1 MAKGRSEPDEDR
13 SPKESATEVWGLVRD
28 YAKQETLD
36 PLKGLVSYL
45 KWGLVG
51 ALLVAIGL
59 VELILAVLRAVQA
72 EGGGALDG
80 RWSFVPYLV
89 TLVVAG
95 AAVYVS
101 LKAISRGSSSRS
113 VGAPM
118 TPRPAP
124 APPETC

>member
-36 PLKGLVSYL
+36 PLKGLVAYL

-59 VELILAVLRAVQA
+59 VELLLAVLRAVQA
-72 EGGGALDG
+72 EGGDALDG

-101 LKAISRGSSSRS
+101 LKAISRGSDARRS
-113 VGAPM
+113 EPS
-118 TPRPAP
+118 
-124 APPETC
+124 

>member
-1 MAKGRSEPDEDR
+1 MAKGRSQPDEDR

-59 VELILAVLRAVQA
+59 VELLLAVLRAVQA
-72 EGGGALDG
+72 EGGDALDG

-95 AAVYVS
+95 AAVYLS
-101 LKAISRGSSSRS
+101 LKAISRGADSRRS
-113 VGAPM
+113 DPS
-118 TPRPAP
+118 
-124 APPETC
+124 